1 MISVLYILLLV
12 LTQLVPTHFHTMVK
26 TRSRTRD
33 VEQNDGV
40 RKLDFISEV
49 SEDED
54 EVEEI
59 ESEPRLQG
67 PELVVTDESGD
78 TDSDET
84 RTSWLVFVGASV
96 FIVCS
101 IGIASAAFCKF
112 HTGVA
117 LPLLSYLNLLT

>member
-1 MISVLYILLLV
+1 M
-12 LTQLVPTHFHTMVK
+12 PTHFHTMVK

-49 SEDED
+49 SEGE

-59 ESEPRLQG
+59 ESESRLQAQAQG
-67 PELVVTDESGD
+67 PELVETDESGD

-84 RTSWLVFVGASV
+84 RASWLVFVGASV

-101 IGIASAAFCKF
+101 IASAAFCKW
-112 HTGVA
+112 HI
-117 LPLLSYLNLLT
+117 N